1 MSLKKQVVLA
11 RKGDGEAFRELF
23 QYFQEPDGTDTIN
36 FAALHGRLYHATW
49 LINSG
54 WEVLHD
60 GKRDFHPI
68 KQ

>member
-1 MSLKKQVVLA
+1 MAWRVATS
-11 RKGDGEAFRELF
+11 
-23 QYFQEPDGTDTIN
+23 DGTDPIN
-36 FAALHGRLYHATW
+36 FAALHGRLYHSTW
-49 LINSG
+49 MIDSG